1 MAQAQKSLLVLA
13 LAGHIALLFKCLIA
27 QAVHLQARQRQATLI
42 IGIN

>member
-13 LAGHIALLFKCLIA
+13 LADQIDLLDLCSLA
-27 QAVHLQARQRQATLI
+27 QAVHLQARLRQAALI